1 MVMVK
6 AVRGLRPKKELAAKV
21 ASPPYDVLSADEARS
36 LAADNP
42 NSFLY
47 VEKMEISLPPGA
59 DPDGDEAAMAGKKSL
74 QRLIDDKVLLQ
85 DGKESIYVYRLTWRG
100 RQQTGF
106 MLLSAAD
113 DYLKGSIKRH
123 EYTRADKEAGRTRLE
138 ETMNAQAGPV
148 FLFYPSSASLDSQLS
163 EIASGVPEYDFEA
176 DEVRHQLWVASD
188 TKTIQ
193 RVVDGFA
200 KIEATYIADGHHR
213 CAAAVNVCKNRRFAN
228 PNYDGSEPFNYFLT
242 VVFPSDQLRILSYN
256 RVVKDLNG
264 LSPNAFIQQ
273 VKARFLVEPETS
285 GKPVESD
292 QDHVIGMYLEGKWY
306 RLMPLSDSFNKF
318 DPIESLDAS
327 ILSRNLLDPILGI
340 TNPRTDKRI
349 DFVGGIRGTAELV
362 KLVNGGKFKVAFSMP
377 PVSMQALKDVADSG
391 GVMPPKSTWFE
402 PKLRSGLV
410 VYLL

>member
-6 AVRGLRPKKELAAKV
+6 AVRGLRPKKEFAAKV
-21 ASPPYDVLSADEARS
+21 ASPPYDVLSADEARV

-42 NSFLY
+42 ISFLY
-47 VEKMEISLPPGA
+47 VEKMEINLPPGA
-59 DPDGDEAAMAGKKSL
+59 DADGEEAALAGKKSL
-74 QRLIDDKVLLQ
+74 QRLIDDQVMVQ
-85 DGKESIYVYRLTWRG
+85 DAKECIYVYRLTWRG

-113 DYLKGSIKRH
+113 DYLKGNIKRH

-148 FLFYPSSASLDSQLS
+148 FLFYPSATGLDALLA
-163 EIASGVPEYDFEA
+163 EIASGSPEYDFEA

-188 TKTIQ
+188 HKTVQ

-200 KIEATYIADGHHR
+200 KVNATYIADGHHR
-213 CAAAVNVCKNRRFAN
+213 CAAAVNVCKNRRSAN
-228 PNYDGSEPFNYFLT
+228 PGFDGSEPFNYFLT
-242 VVFPSDQLRILSYN
+242 VIFPSDQLRILSYN

-264 LSPNAFIQQ
+264 LSPNAFVQQ
-273 VKARFLVEPETS
+273 VKARFIVEPETS

-318 DPIESLDAS
+318 DPIERLDAS
-327 ILSRNLLDPILGI
+327 VLSRNLLDPILGI

-362 KLVNGGKFKVAFSMP
+362 KLVDSGKFKVAFSMP
-377 PVSMQALKDVADSG
+377 PVTMQALKDVADSG

-410 VYLL
+410 VYQL